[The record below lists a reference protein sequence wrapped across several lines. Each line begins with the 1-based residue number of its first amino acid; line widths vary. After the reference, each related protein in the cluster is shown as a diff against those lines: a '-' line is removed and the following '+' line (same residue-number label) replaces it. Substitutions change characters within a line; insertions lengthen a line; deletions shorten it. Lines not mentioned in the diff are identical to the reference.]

1 MNMIMVCFEDVFLS
15 MVYFKVKILLYLVY
29 FMIYKVCVLVEC
41 NRIIGLLKLLYIEF
55 VEIMFLS
62 LVLRF
67 WGFNNLF
74 CISLD

>member
-1 MNMIMVCFEDVFLS
+1 MVCFEDVFLS

-67 WGFNNLF
+67 LRFNNLF

>member
-55 VEIMFLS
+55 V
-62 LVLRF
+62 
-67 WGFNNLF
+67 
-74 CISLD
+74 